1 MAVGS
6 SGRIVIDID
15 PRLKRKVYAALLE
28 DGRSL
33 KEWFLDRC
41 SEYLAERGQARLFE
55 PPSPSG
61 APPEAHR

>member
-15 PRLKRKVYAALLE
+15 PKLKRKVYAALLE

-41 SEYLAERGQARLFE
+41 SDYLAERGQARLFE
-55 PPSPSG
+55 PPATSATSS
-61 APPEAHR
+61 EARP